1 MRWLRNKKLILC
13 SVIIVFLI
21 SFSIP
26 ALKPY
31 LVDLFGFSLK
41 ITKFFFDSFK
51 ALLFSH
57 YNFLENIKLKKEIGL
72 LKQKLS
78 DSQELLQENKRLKDL
93 LSLKQNLT
101 FRLVSAKVIM
111 RSPETWS
118 SLIVI
123 DRGKRDGL
131 KENLA
136 VISSGGLVGRIVD
149 LGLSTA
155 KVALL
160 TDPDVC
166 VSAIVQGS
174 RTQGLVCGTLENYLV
189 MRYLDEDKD
198 IKIKDNVITAGL
210 TEIFPKGILIGEIT
224 EIKKDS
230 LDNRSYAK
238 IKPSVDFNKLEEVMV
253 ILR

>member
-1 MRWLRNKKLILC
+1 VWRPKDKRLITCL
-13 SVIIVFLI
+13 LI
-21 SFSIP
+21 SVCIISFFLPI
-26 ALKPY
+26 LRKY
-31 LVDLFGFSLK
+31 LVDFLEYPLK
-41 ITKFFFDSFK
+41 ITGFFFDEFK
-51 ALLFSH
+51 ALIFFH
-57 YNFLENIKLKKEIGL
+57 YNFLENIRLNREIGL

-78 DSQELLQENKRLKDL
+78 DYQELLGENQRLKTL
-93 LSLKQNLT
+93 LSFRENSA

-111 RSPETWS
+111 RSPETWA

-136 VISSGGLVGRIVD
+136 VISSGGLVGRIVE

-160 TDPDVC
+160 TDPGVC
-166 VSAIVQGS
+166 VSAIVQSS

-210 TEIFPKGILIGEIT
+210 TEIFPKGILIGEII
-224 EIKKDS
+224 EIKKDP
-230 LDNRSYAK
+230 LDNRPYAK
-238 IKPSVDFNKLEEVMV
+238 IKPFVDFNKLEEVMV